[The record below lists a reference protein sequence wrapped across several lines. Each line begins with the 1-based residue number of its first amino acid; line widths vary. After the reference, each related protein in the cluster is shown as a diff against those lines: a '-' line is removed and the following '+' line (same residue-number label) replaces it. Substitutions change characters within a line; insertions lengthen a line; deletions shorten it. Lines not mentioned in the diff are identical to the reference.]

1 MGRLGQV
8 VVQPGAILHL
18 DCLADRRRG
27 NPGWSWT
34 NLYKDYPTGDT
45 GADKY
50 HNSQWRIARGIQYP
64 SSQQKL
70 QIIKDFVRLGNSL
83 TEEELSLQ
91 VKNCSMIFIFIEDID
106 SDKIKFHFKLQN
118 NQNL

>member
-1 MGRLGQV
+1 MGRVGQV

-45 GADKY
+45 EDDKY
-50 HNSQWRIARGIQYP
+50 HSSEERFARGSQYT
-64 SSQQKL
+64 SSPQKL
-70 QIIKDFVRLGNSL
+70 KIIKYFVRLGHPL
-83 TEEELSLQ
+83 TEEEFSLQ
-91 VKNCSMIFIFIEDID
+91 VKLFNDFNCEYI
-106 SDKIKFHFKLQN
+106 
-118 NQNL
+118 

>member
-1 MGRLGQV
+1 MTGSSWLVGRLGQV

-45 GADKY
+45 EADKY

-64 SSQQKL
+64 SSPQKL

-83 TEEELSLQ
+83 TEEELPLQ
-91 VKNCSMIFIFIEDID
+91 VKTV
-106 SDKIKFHFKLQN
+106 Q
-118 NQNL
+118 